1 MDSNNLGKY
10 NIKAISTIVGI
21 LPGTI
26 RAWERRYKMI
36 EPIRNNAGHRL
47 YSDDHVRTLKWLASK
62 VNAGFT
68 ISQAVSLFEQTQSEP
83 LPNGNR
89 DNENRITSLQE
100 ELIEALIRF
109 DERTAQH
116 VMNEAF
122 TIYTMDKV
130 LIDLLAPTLVTIGQL
145 WEQEKI
151 TTAHEHFSTSI
162 LRSRI
167 GSIMH
172 AYPHNGLLPKVIA
185 VCAPGEWHELGL
197 LIFTLYMRRKGF
209 EVIYLG
215 SSIKEDD
222 IKVVIDTV
230 NPRFIFMSC
239 TMKENVSTVLDLT
252 TALMGEYD
260 SLAVGLGGSAIDT
273 MAEELKKSYSDNI
286 LGNSIFEWDEW
297 VENHTY
303 AN

>member
-36 EPIRNNAGHRL
+36 EPIRNDAGHRL

-83 LPNGNR
+83 VPTVNR
-89 DNENRITSLQE
+89 YNENRITSLQE
-100 ELIEALIRF
+100 QLIEALIRF

-215 SSIKEDD
+215 GSIKEDD